1 LRRRPNPEAD
11 IVHVRKVLFLFLVV
25 ACFAST
31 AFATSIGVG
40 QLKFVGNG
48 TPVTTFDIVNRTGT
62 QASAPD
68 FPITTQL
75 TITVTNLVA
84 NIQGGSTI
92 TIPGSNFTVVDAQ
105 GDLNCTVAG
114 DAASGGCDLSSYSV
128 VSATLAGTLSPT
140 TGLGGLPPGTTILPA
155 FSTTI
160 APDPACTGGPS
171 SVTIADATLT
181 PGCDATTIFA
191 TTPATTAVPEPGTV
205 TLLEIGLLG
214 IAGVRALRS

>member
-1 LRRRPNPEAD
+1 MHL
-11 IVHVRKVLFLFLVV
+11 RKVLLSLLVV
-25 ACFAST
+25 GGFAST

-62 QASAPD
+62 QASLPD

-75 TITVTNLVA
+75 TITVTDLVA

-92 TIPGSNFTVVDAQ
+92 TIPGSDFTVVDAQ
-105 GDLNCTVAG
+105 GDLSCTVAG

-128 VSATLAGTLSPT
+128 VSATLTGTLSPT
-140 TGLGGLPPGTTILPA
+140 TGLGGLPPGTIILSG

-160 APDPACTGGPS
+160 TPDPACAGGPS
-171 SVTIADATLT
+171 SVTISDATLS

-191 TTPATTAVPEPGTV
+191 TTPGTTAVPEPGTV

-214 IAGVRALRS
+214 VAAFRSFRS